1 MPKAL
6 KICFPE
12 VRRGRLALWVSAAF
26 LSLDLCLPILVAG
39 TDSHS
44 GTKAHIHVVCSSALF
59 RGVSPSELVSS
70 AKLWVQSIGNR
81 VGLIIDPEIT
91 IVDNAGDMRR
101 RVDEGTADLFA
112 SSSLEYLALDR
123 SSVLEPAVTMTAGS
137 GEKGKIK
144 YLLLVNRDGGIAQL
158 ADLKGKVLNTYARS
172 DSNLNRLWL
181 DVFLRGAHL
190 PPADQ
195 LLKTVAAT
203 SKPSTACLPLFF
215 GKADACMIDDPS
227 WETLR
232 ELNPQLE
239 KKLTILAE
247 SKPMIESLISFTHH
261 YHFVDEMYKG
271 LLGLKDAPDGA
282 QVLLFFKCRQAV
294 AIDKGDLAYVSELR
308 STYVRDTRP
317 SERKFSLPTVNAVAT
332 TRPSK
337 VD

>member
-1 MPKAL
+1 MRKAIESYISDV
-6 KICFPE
+6 K
-12 VRRGRLALWVSAAF
+12 RGRLAVWVPAAF
-26 LSLDLCLPILVAG
+26 LLARFCLPIFAAG
-39 TDSHS
+39 SESHS
-44 GTKAHIHVVCSSALF
+44 GTKAHIHVVCSSSLF

-81 VGLIIDPEIT
+81 VGLIVDPEIT
-91 IVDNAGDMRR
+91 ILNNASDLRKK
-101 RVDEGTADLFA
+101 VDEGTVDLFV
-112 SSSLEYLALDR
+112 SSSLEYFAVDR
-123 SSVLEPAVTMTAGS
+123 PAVLEPAVTMTAGT

-144 YLLLVNRDGGIAQL
+144 YLLLVNRDGGISQPS
-158 ADLKGKVLNTYARS
+158 DLKGKVLNTYARS
-172 DSNLNRLWL
+172 DSNLHRVWL

-203 SKPSTACLPLFF
+203 TKPSTACLPLFF

-227 WETLR
+227 WDTLR

-239 KKLTILAE
+239 KKLTVLAE
-247 SKPMIESLISFTHH
+247 SKPMVENLISFTHH

-294 AIDKGDLAYVSELR
+294 AIGKGDLSYVSELR
-308 STYVRDTRP
+308 SNYLRDTRP
-317 SERKFSLPTVNAVAT
+317 SERKFSLPTVDAAAT
-332 TRPSK
+332 ARPSQ

>member
-1 MPKAL
+1 MRRTLKTQLVKA
-6 KICFPE
+6 
-12 VRRGRLALWVSAAF
+12 GRAGLAVWIPAFAF
-26 LSLDLCLPILVAG
+26 LLGRVCLAFVAAAN
-39 TDSHS
+39 TSNAE
-44 GTKAHIHVVCSSALF
+44 KAHIHVVCSSSLF
-59 RGVSPSELVSS
+59 RGVDQSELVSS

-101 RVDEGTADLFA
+101 KVDEGTADLFA
-112 SSSLEYLALDR
+112 SSSLEYLAIDR
-123 SSVLEPAVTMTAGS
+123 STVLEPAVTMTAGT

-144 YLLLVNRDGGIAQL
+144 YLLLVNRDGGISQV
-158 ADLKGKVLNTYARS
+158 ADLKGKVLNTYSRS
-172 DSNLNRLWL
+172 DSNLHRVWL

-203 SKPSTACLPLFF
+203 PKPSTACLPLFF

-239 KKLTILAE
+239 KKLTVLAE
-247 SKPMIESLISFTHH
+247 SKPMIENLISFTHRLN
-261 YHFVDEMYKG
+261 YVNEMYKG
-271 LLGLKDAPDGA
+271 LLGLKDAPDGR

-308 STYVRDTRP
+308 SAYLRDSRP
-317 SERKFSLPTVNAVAT
+317 ADRKFSLPTVNAGNAT
-332 TRPSK
+332 RSSK